1 MKIVLIGAG
10 SFVFAPSLLYDA
22 IVDHRL
28 ADSELALVDL
38 DADLANAMAA
48 VGQRMAQE
56 VGVSIRIWST
66 TARRQALPAADFV
79 ILCAEVQ
86 GARRWSIDF
95 EILKRW
101 GIPDQARECGGVG
114 GLGKSMRTIPLALE
128 VARDMEQLCPRA
140 WLLDVTNPMP
150 RIVTAVTRHTT
161 IRALGFCNVAWGG
174 YPGYQWLARLVG
186 RSAQE
191 IDVITAG
198 LNHFA
203 WLLMIRDRTTG
214 EDLYPQVEAAV
225 RQGASQDL
233 AILRR
238 WLDRYGG
245 IGVSGPT
252 HMADFLPPDPDFPY
266 RVTPPYHGTPEER
279 QRRIAQLRAIA
290 AGEGDWRPLL
300 EHRSWER
307 PLDLAVAQLNRREA
321 TFDMLNLPNDGA
333 LAQLPLGRVVEVPA
347 VVRDGVVSG
356 RAVPPLPSG
365 VAEICRAVSDVNEAV
380 ADAVATRD
388 RALAEHALAIDPAVS
403 DLDAARGALAEMI
416 EAHAD
421 IVPPLQ

>member
-22 IVDHRL
+22 IIDHRL

-38 DADLANAMAA
+38 DADLANAMVA

-56 VGVSIRIWST
+56 FGVPIRIRST
-66 TARRQALPAADFV
+66 AARRQALPAADFV
-79 ILCAEVQ
+79 VLCAEVQ
-86 GARRWSIDF
+86 GARRWSIDL
-95 EILKRW
+95 EILTRW
-101 GIPDQARECGGVG
+101 GIPGQARECGGVG

-128 VARDMEQLCPRA
+128 VARDMEQLCPHA

-150 RIVTAVTRHTT
+150 RIVTAVARHTT

-186 RSAQE
+186 RSPAE
-191 IDVITAG
+191 IDVVTAG

-203 WLLMIRDRTTG
+203 WLLTIRDRTTG
-214 EDLYPQVEAAV
+214 ADLHPQIEAVV
-225 RQGASQDL
+225 RQGDAQDL

-245 IGVSGPT
+245 IGVSGT
-252 HMADFLPPDPDFPY
+252 IHMADFLPPDPDIPY

-279 QRRIAQLRAIA
+279 QRRIAQLHRIA
-290 AGEGDWRPLL
+290 AGKDDWRPLL

-307 PLDLAVAQLNRREA
+307 PLDLAVAQFNRQGA
-321 TFDMLNLPNDGA
+321 AFDMVNLPNDGA
-333 LAQLPLGRVVEVPA
+333 LAQLPHGRVVEVPV

-356 RAVPPLPSG
+356 RAVPPLPGG
-365 VAEICRAVSDVNEAV
+365 VAAICRAVSDVHEAV

-388 RALAEHALAIDPAVS
+388 RALAEHALAVDPAVS
-403 DLDAARGALAEMI
+403 NVDAARGALAEMI

-421 IVPPLQ
+421 IVPPLR